1 MVHYLT
7 IIATIDKL
15 NFSQVILKKKECTKQ
30 LLFNYS
36 SWAWAEGE
44 SGF

>member
-15 NFSQVILKKKECTKQ
+15 NFSQVILKKRSALNSYYLTILAEHELKE
-30 LLFNYS
+30 N
-36 SWAWAEGE
+36 
-44 SGF
+44 